1 MSGTLLDRARPLF
14 PEVFRKVVLTAVA
27 GGGTYVITN
36 LAQQEQIWSVTL
48 SVLIGGIALLVQFLA
63 QFETRLRHV
72 EEGQIEEGRQLR
84 AAVEERFRAIS
95 EATALFGLIEE
106 SAVQT
111 DLLSQ
116 LIRNASRFN
125 QGAAELIPRFAH
137 GELARFND
145 FIKELGEGG
154 EVTYDGEDRDWLLGL
169 SRSAARSIHAT
180 SLTTVDVGKKFLNGG
195 LWDTDLGQR
204 YLDAQREAVQR
215 GVEVRRVFILDRPD
229 IARNEEL
236 AAICRLHAAQG
247 IEVRI
252 LNLADATHLRRTSV
266 FDFIL
271 FDDVLSYEVTT
282 GSWMDENVRPVV
294 VNTRLVLR
302 PSRVDERAYRFKE
315 IWDAAEPLDKLDKLD
330 E

>member
-1 MSGTLLDRARPLF
+1 MSGTLPERARPLF
-14 PEVFRKVVLTAVA
+14 PEVLRKVVVTAVA
-27 GGGTYVITN
+27 GGSTYVITN
-36 LAQQEQIWSVTL
+36 LARQERIWSVML

-63 QFETRLRHV
+63 QVETRLRHV
-72 EEGQIEEGRQLR
+72 EEGQIEEGRLLR
-84 AAVEERFRAIS
+84 TAVEERFRAIS

-116 LIRNASRFN
+116 LVRNAGRFN
-125 QGAAELIPRFAH
+125 QGADGLIARFAH
-137 GELARFND
+137 GELTRFND
-145 FIKELGEGG
+145 FMKELGEGG

-169 SRSAARSIHAT
+169 TRSAARSIHAT
-180 SLTTVDVGKKFLNGG
+180 SLTTVDAGEQFLNGG

-204 YLDAQREAVQR
+204 YLDAQREAAQR

-229 IARNEEL
+229 IARTDEF
-236 AAICRLHAAQG
+236 AAICRLHATLG

-252 LNLADATHLRRTSV
+252 LNLADAAHLRRTSV

-271 FDDVLSYEVTT
+271 FDDVLSYELTT
-282 GSWMDENVRPVV
+282 GSWMDENARPVV

-302 PSRVDERAYRFKE
+302 RARVDERAYRFTE
-315 IWDAAEPLDKLDKLD
+315 IWDAAEPLDGRDK
-330 E
+330 

>member
-1 MSGTLLDRARPLF
+1 MSGSLRERARPMF
-14 PEVFRKVVLTAVA
+14 PEVLRKAILTAVA
-27 GGGTYVITN
+27 GGSTYVITN

-63 QFETRLRHV
+63 QFETRLHNV
-72 EEGQIEEGRQLR
+72 EEGQIEQGRKLR
-84 AAVEERFRAIS
+84 NAVEERFLAIS

-116 LIRNASRFN
+116 LVRNASRFSH
-125 QGAAELIPRFAH
+125 GAGELIPRFAH
-137 GELARFND
+137 GELTRFNE
-145 FIKELGEGG
+145 FVKELGEGG

-169 SRSAARSIHAT
+169 AKAAGRSIHAT
-180 SLTTVDVGKKFLNGG
+180 SMTTVDVGKQFLSGG

-204 YLDAQREAVQR
+204 YLDAQRDAAQR

-229 IARNEEL
+229 IARTDEL
-236 AAICRLHAAQG
+236 AAVCRMHATLG

-252 LNLADATHLRRTSV
+252 LNLSDATHLRRTSM
-266 FDFIL
+266 FDFVL

-282 GSWMDENVRPVV
+282 GTWMDENVRPVV

-302 PSRVDERAYRFKE
+302 PARVDERAYRFKE
-315 IWDAAEPLDKLDKLD
+315 IWDAAEPLEK
-330 E
+330 

>member
-1 MSGTLLDRARPLF
+1 MF
-14 PEVFRKVVLTAVA
+14 PEVLRKAILTAVA
-27 GGGTYVITN
+27 GGSTYVITN

-63 QFETRLRHV
+63 QFETRLHNV
-72 EEGQIEEGRQLR
+72 EEGQIEQGRKLR
-84 AAVEERFRAIS
+84 NAVEERFLAIS

-116 LIRNASRFN
+116 LVRNASRFSH
-125 QGAAELIPRFAH
+125 GAGELIPRFAH
-137 GELARFND
+137 GELTRFNE
-145 FIKELGEGG
+145 FVKELGEGG

-169 SRSAARSIHAT
+169 AKAAGRSIHAT
-180 SLTTVDVGKKFLNGG
+180 SMTTVDVGKQFLSGG

-204 YLDAQREAVQR
+204 YLDAQRDAAQR

-229 IARNEEL
+229 IARTDEL
-236 AAICRLHAAQG
+236 AAVCRMHATLG

-252 LNLADATHLRRTSV
+252 LNLSDATHLRRTSM
-266 FDFIL
+266 FDFVL

-282 GSWMDENVRPVV
+282 GTWMDENVRPVV

-302 PSRVDERAYRFKE
+302 PARVDERAYRFKE
-315 IWDAAEPLDKLDKLD
+315 IWDAAEPLEK
-330 E
+330 

>member
-1 MSGTLLDRARPLF
+1 MSGSHIERARPLF
-14 PEVFRKVVLTAVA
+14 PEVLRKVVLTAVA

-72 EEGQIEEGRQLR
+72 EEGQIEQGRQLR
-84 AAVEERFRAIS
+84 NAVEERFRAIS
-95 EATALFGLIEE
+95 DATALFGLIEE
-106 SAVQT
+106 SAVHT

-116 LIRNASRFN
+116 LVRNASRFN
-125 QGAAELIPRFAH
+125 QGAADLIPRFAH
-137 GELARFND
+137 GELTRFTD
-145 FIKELGEGG
+145 FMKELGEGG

-169 SRSAARSIHAT
+169 TRSASRSIHAT
-180 SLTTVDVGKKFLNGG
+180 SLTTVDVGKQFLNGG
-195 LWDTDLGQR
+195 LWDTELGER
-204 YLDAQREAVQR
+204 YLDAQREATRR

-229 IARNEEL
+229 IARTEEL
-236 AAICRLHAAQG
+236 AAVCRLHSTLG

-252 LNLADATHLRRTSV
+252 LNLAEAIHLRRTSV
-266 FDFIL
+266 FDFIV

-302 PSRVDERAYRFKE
+302 PARVDERAYRFKE
-315 IWDAAEPLDKLDKLD
+315 IWDAAEPLEK
-330 E
+330 